1 MKNSVLEELKSTDG
15 FVSGEAL
22 SQKLGV
28 SRTAVWK
35 SINSLKEQGFIIE
48 SVRNKGYRLTS
59 SPDRL
64 NADIIADGLETST
77 IGKKIVVLPNVDS
90 TNDEVKR
97 RASAGEPEG
106 LVVIAEHQSAGK
118 GRFGRI
124 WSSDSGGVYFTV
136 LVRPEL
142 PPSDIASVTL
152 AAGLAVCLAIREYT
166 GLDAKIKWPNDIIIG
181 RKKLCGILTEMS
193 AQSDR
198 IDFIAIGIGINVNHT
213 FFPEEI
219 KSKATSLY
227 LETGERIDRNSF
239 MRCVIKK
246 LDTVLSSFFVSVSLD
261 DEKLFEGLCATIGR
275 SVTVQRNGEE
285 LSGIAEGIT
294 GSGELIIKSH
304 DKKTVIGSGEVT
316 VQGIY

>member
-35 SINSLKEQGFIIE
+35 SINSLKEQGFTIE

-64 NADIIADGLETST
+64 SAVIIADGLETST

-97 RASAGEPEG
+97 RAAAGEPEG

-294 GSGELIIKSH
+294 GSGELIINS
-304 DKKTVIGSGEVT
+304 DGKKTVIGSGEVT

>member
-1 MKNSVLEELKSTDG
+1 MKEEILNVLKQKNG
-15 FVSGEAL
+15 FVSGQELADIFN
-22 SQKLGV
+22 V

-35 SINSLKEQGFIIE
+35 AITALKKEGYVIE
-48 SVRNKGYRLTS
+48 SVSRRGYKL
-59 SPDRL
+59 DKENDIL
-64 NADIIADGLETST
+64 NERELEFYENIYFSDEM
-77 IGKKIVVLPNVDS
+77 DS
-90 TNDEVKR
+90 TNDTAKKL
-97 RASAGEPEG
+97 ALDGCPEYT
-106 LVVIAEHQSAGK
+106 VVVCNQQKNGK
-118 GRFGRI
+118 GRLGRK
-124 WSSDSGGVYFTV
+124 WSSPYGVNIYMSMV
-136 LVRPEL
+136 LFFDA
-142 PPSDIASVTL
+142 DISKVPQTTL
-152 AAGLAVCLAIREYT
+152 VMGIAAAKTIRDIT

-294 GSGELIIKSH
+294 GSGELIINS
-304 DKKTVIGSGEVT
+304 DGKKTVIGSGEVT